1 MPRSLPVN
9 SHEIGKSG
17 DRRSSTSRTFF
28 ARALLVLA
36 FPFWFPRL
44 FFWLVVE
51 FVRYHFT
58 DWVPKRE
65 SMRGD
70 RLEVPPAESPS
81 LALIHGEGLGRG
93 PHAQPL
99 GRQTMPTRLTLIK
112 SDRKAS

>member
-1 MPRSLPVN
+1 
-9 SHEIGKSG
+9 
-17 DRRSSTSRTFF
+17 
-28 ARALLVLA
+28 
-36 FPFWFPRL
+36 
-44 FFWLVVE
+44 
-51 FVRYHFT
+51 
-58 DWVPKRE
+58 
-65 SMRGD
+65 MRGD